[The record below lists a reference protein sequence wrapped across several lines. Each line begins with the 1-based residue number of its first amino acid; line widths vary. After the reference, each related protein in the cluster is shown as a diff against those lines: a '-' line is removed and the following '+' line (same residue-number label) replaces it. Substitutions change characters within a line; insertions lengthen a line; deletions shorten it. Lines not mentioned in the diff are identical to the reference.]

1 MATELHLSH
10 ARELSPAAE
19 RLRIREVIVET
30 NDMSE
35 DDESPL
41 HRLGEDEKHHAVLGA
56 HRAFGNIMNFLEYDR
71 FEEITMLVNQLG
83 GALRK

>member
-41 HRLGEDEKHHAVLGA
+41 HRLGEDEKHHAS
-56 HRAFGNIMNFLEYDR
+56 
-71 FEEITMLVNQLG
+71 
-83 GALRK
+83 